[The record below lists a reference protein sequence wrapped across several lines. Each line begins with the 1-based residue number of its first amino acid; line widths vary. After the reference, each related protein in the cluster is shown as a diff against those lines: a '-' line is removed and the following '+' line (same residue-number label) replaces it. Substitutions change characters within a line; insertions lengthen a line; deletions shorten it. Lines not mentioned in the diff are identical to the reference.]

1 MQIRSGSKVKLG
13 VDKSLSSLAGVMV
26 GAVAVV
32 LGGTATPALATDYQW
47 GEVRARTSAS
57 TSIGTVFRTE
67 GQASDLAGQ
76 VGNQNFDKGDPVSTV
91 LKGFADID
99 LAYRNYGL
107 FMRGNAWYDHELKKG
122 DRPVGN
128 LPNGFT
134 PGEPL
139 SDSGFNSEQK
149 FSGVQLLDAYLYGEW
164 ALGELPVSGR
174 VGRQVLAWGE
184 SLFLGGGVNVINPFD
199 VGALRRAGSQ
209 LKEALLPVGMVSG
222 TISLTDNLNVQAFY
236 QYEWEATRLDQCGT
250 FFSAFD
256 GLQEG
261 CLGIYD
267 MDTGFLLNGRFEAPK
282 DDGQYGLA
290 ARYYAGSLN
299 TEFGAYYM
307 NYHSRNPVL
316 DFTTIAKTGLYSVIF
331 PEDIEVYGL
340 SAATTVMGKS
350 VYGEIAY
357 RPAQPVMG
365 GVIGPYD
372 TFKNW
377 NFIVGTI
384 FNIPQFMGAD
394 ELSITAEAGYTRTE
408 DMPENGSFGNTTRD
422 AYGYRVALAWPFTN
436 VLMGVNMTPSLAINQ
451 DLEGTSANGDFV
463 DDRIT
468 GTLGMKFQ
476 YLSRYTLDMNYTVNT
491 GGKDEGPGGTIKN
504 LAYDRDF
511 FGVALTVDF

>member
-1 MQIRSGSKVKLG
+1 MQTRSGSKFKLG
-13 VDKSLSSLAGVMV
+13 VGSNSSLL
-26 GAVAVV
+26 AVALM
-32 LGGTATPALATDYQW
+32 LGGAATPALAADYQW

-57 TSIGTVFRTE
+57 TSIGTVYRTE
-67 GQASDLAGQ
+67 GRDSDLAGQ

-107 FMRGNAWYDHELKKG
+107 FLRGNAWYDYELKKG

-128 LPNGFT
+128 MPNGFT
-134 PGEPL
+134 PGKPL

-149 FSGVQLLDAYLYGEW
+149 FAGVQLLDAYLYGEW
-164 ALGELPVSGR
+164 DLGDRPVSGR
-174 VGRQVLAWGE
+174 VGRQALAWGE

-199 VGALRRAGSQ
+199 VAALRRAGSQ
-209 LKEALLPVGMVSG
+209 LKEAVLPVGMVSG
-222 TISLTDNLNVQAFY
+222 TISLTDNLNLQAFY

-250 FFSAFD
+250 FFSVFD

-267 MDTGFLLNGRFEAPK
+267 MDTGFLMRGRFDAPE
-282 DDGQYGLA
+282 DGGQYGLA
-290 ARYYAGSLN
+290 GRYYAGSLN
-299 TEFGAYYM
+299 TEFGAYYI
-307 NYHSRNPVL
+307 NYHSRNPFL
-316 DFTTIAKTGLYSVIF
+316 DFSTMATTGLYSVIF

-340 SAATTVMGKS
+340 SAATTLFGKT
-350 VYGEIAY
+350 VYGEVAY
-357 RPAQPVMG
+357 RPDQPVAG
-365 GVIGPYD
+365 GLVGPYEN
-372 TFKNW
+372 FENW

-408 DMPENGSFGNTTRD
+408 DMPENGTFGNTTRD
-422 AYGYRVALAWPFTN
+422 AYGYRVSLSWPFTN
-436 VLMGVNMTPSLAINQ
+436 VLMGVNVTPSLAVNH

-491 GGKDEGPGGTIKN
+491 GGKDEGPGGIKN
-504 LAYDRDF
+504 LAHDRDF